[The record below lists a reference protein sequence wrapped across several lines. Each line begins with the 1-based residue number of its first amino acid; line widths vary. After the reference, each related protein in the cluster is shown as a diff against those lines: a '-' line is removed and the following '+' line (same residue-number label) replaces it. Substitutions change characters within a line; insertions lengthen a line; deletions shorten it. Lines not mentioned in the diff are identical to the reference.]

1 VADTSDDDFLLR
13 EIDEELQ
20 QEKYSEL
27 WKAYG
32 NYIIAVVLAIVL
44 GVGGYQG
51 WRSYDLSQRQ
61 DQSMRFAA
69 AMNAIAEKPEDARK
83 TFAKIAEDV
92 SGGYGLMAQFQNAG
106 LLAKSGDKSAAAAVY
121 AKISAD
127 TSIDPIYRDM
137 AIILGALNDLDQA
150 DPSAL
155 SAQLAPLRA
164 TENPWRHSATE
175 LTALLAI
182 RTGDKKTARE
192 LLTAL
197 TNDATAP
204 SGMKARISEI
214 ITQIGK

>member
-1 VADTSDDDFLLR
+1 MADTSDDILLR

-32 NYIIAVVLAIVL
+32 NYIIGVILAIVL

-51 WRSYDLSQRQ
+51 WRSYDLSTRQ
-61 DQSMRFAA
+61 EQSVRFAA
-69 AMNAIAEKPEDARK
+69 AMDAIAEKPEDARK
-83 TFAKIAEDV
+83 TFAKIADEV

-106 LLAKSGDKSAAAAVY
+106 LLAKNGDKSASAAVY
-121 AKISAD
+121 AKISSD
-127 TSIDPIYRDM
+127 TSIDPIYQDL
-137 AIILGALNDLDQA
+137 AIILGALNELDQA
-150 DPSAL
+150 DPTAL
-155 SAQLAPLRA
+155 SAKLAPLRA

-182 RTGDKKTARE
+182 RTGDKKAARE

-204 SGMKARISEI
+204 SGMKTRVSEI
-214 ITQIGK
+214 IAQIGK